1 MSCLTTSNFPWF
13 GDLTFQVS
21 KQYSSWQHQIFLLSP
36 NTWKT
41 KCCICFGPATSFI
54 RGLLVILLYSSPVA
68 YRTPSDPGD
77 SPFAAIPLW
86 TFIQLMRFS
95 QKVYCDGLHSF
106 PQCIT
111 FCQNSLLWCVCHGW
125 SCMAWL
131 IASLSY
137 ANPFTDAMNMNLGK
151 LWVMVRDREAWC
163 AESMGSQRTGH
174 DWWLNNNNWLSV
186 LCFSWGG
193 SHL

>member
-1 MSCLTTSNFPWF
+1 MFMFILTMSCLTTSNFPWF

-95 QKVYCDGLHSF
+95 QKVDWGGLPF
-106 PQCIT
+106 LLQWIT
-111 FCQNSLLWCVCHGW
+111 FCQNSLLWPMSWVALHGMAHSFIELHKPLCHQKAVILEG
-125 SCMAWL
+125 
-131 IASLSY
+131 
-137 ANPFTDAMNMNLGK
+137 D
-151 LWVMVRDREAWC
+151 
-163 AESMGSQRTGH
+163 
-174 DWWLNNNNWLSV
+174 
-186 LCFSWGG
+186 
-193 SHL
+193 